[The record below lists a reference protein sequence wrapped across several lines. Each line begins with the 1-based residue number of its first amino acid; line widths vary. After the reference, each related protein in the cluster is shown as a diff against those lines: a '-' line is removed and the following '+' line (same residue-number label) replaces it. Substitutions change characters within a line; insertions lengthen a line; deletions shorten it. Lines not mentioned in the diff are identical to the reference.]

1 MERMHPEKI
10 IVDTNVLVSAF
21 TSANG
26 ASREVLR
33 RLLTGRAR
41 ALISVALYSEYCDV
55 LGRADFFK
63 RCPLSPTEVQELFS
77 AFLATTEPVELYF
90 SWRPNLRDEGDN
102 HVYELA
108 VAALDAPLLTY
119 NQRDF
124 MHAQLKFPSLQIM
137 SPSQWLQLPRS

>member
-1 MERMHPEKI
+1 MATSKLI
-10 IVDTNVLVSAF
+10 LDTNVLVSAF
-21 TSANG
+21 TSPEG

-33 RLLTGRAR
+33 RILCRQAT

-55 LGRADFFK
+55 LGRADFSS
-63 RCPLSPTEVQELFS
+63 RCPLSPPEIDDLFF
-77 AFLATTEPVELYF
+77 AFLACTEPIELYF

-124 MHAQLKFPSLQIM
+124 MHPQLKFPSLQIM
-137 SPSQWLQLPRS
+137 TPAQWLQLPRP

>member
-1 MERMHPEKI
+1 MPTIKVI
-10 IVDTNVLVSAF
+10 LDTNVLVSAF
-21 TSANG
+21 TSVDG

-33 RLLTGRAR
+33 QILSKQAT
-41 ALISVALYSEYCDV
+41 ALISVALYSEYRDV
-55 LGRADFFK
+55 LGRADFLS
-63 RCPLSPTEVQELFS
+63 RCPLSQAEVNELFF
-77 AFLATTEPVELYF
+77 AFLACTEPVELYF

-124 MHAQLKFPSLQIM
+124 MHPQLKFPSLQIM
-137 SPSQWLQLPRS
+137 TPAQWLQLLRP

>member
-1 MERMHPEKI
+1 MQSSKI

-33 RLLTGRAR
+33 QLLSGQVR

-55 LGRADFFK
+55 LGRADFLN
-63 RCPLSPTEVQELFS
+63 RCPLKPAEIQELFD
-77 AFLATTEPVELYF
+77 AFLSTTEPVELYF

-137 SPSQWLQLPRS
+137 SPSQWLQLPRP

>member
-1 MERMHPEKI
+1 MQSPKI

-33 RLLTGRAR
+33 QLLSGQVR

-55 LGRADFFK
+55 LGREDFLN
-63 RCPLSPTEVQELFS
+63 RCPLKPAEIQELFE
-77 AFLATTEPVELYF
+77 AFLSTTEPVELYF

-137 SPSQWLQLPRS
+137 SPSQWLQLPRP

>member
-1 MERMHPEKI
+1 MQSPKI

-33 RLLTGRAR
+33 RLLSGQVR

-55 LGRADFFK
+55 LGRADFLS
-63 RCPLSPTEVQELFS
+63 RCPLSPAETQELFE
-77 AFLATTEPVELYF
+77 AFLSTTEPVELYF

-137 SPSQWLQLPRS
+137 SPSQWLQLPRP

>member
-1 MERMHPEKI
+1 MQSSKI

-33 RLLTGRAR
+33 RLLSGQVR

-55 LGRADFFK
+55 LVRADFLN
-63 RCPLSPTEVQELFS
+63 RCPLSPAEIQELFE
-77 AFLATTEPVELYF
+77 AFLSTTEPVELYF

-137 SPSQWLQLPRS
+137 SPSQWLQLPRP

>member
-1 MERMHPEKI
+1 MQSSKI

-33 RLLTGRAR
+33 RLLSGQVR

-55 LGRADFFK
+55 LGRADFLN
-63 RCPLSPTEVQELFS
+63 RCPLSPAEIQELFE
-77 AFLATTEPVELYF
+77 AFLSTTEPVELYF

-137 SPSQWLQLPRS
+137 SPSQWLQLPRP

>member
-1 MERMHPEKI
+1 MQSSKI

-21 TSANG
+21 ISANG

-33 RLLTGRAR
+33 QLLSGRVR

-55 LGRADFFK
+55 LGRADFLN
-63 RCPLSPTEVQELFS
+63 RCPLRPAEIDELFAAS
-77 AFLATTEPVELYF
+77 LATTDPVELYF

-108 VAALDAPLLTY
+108 IAALDAPLLTY

-137 SPSQWLQLPRS
+137 SPSQWLQLPRP

>member
-1 MERMHPEKI
+1 MQNLKI
-10 IVDTNVLVSAF
+10 IVDTNVLVSAL
-21 TSANG
+21 TSTNG

-33 RLLTGRAR
+33 QLLSGRAR
-41 ALISVALYSEYCDV
+41 ALVSVALYSEYCDV
-55 LGRADFFK
+55 LSRADFLN
-63 RCPLSPTEVQELFS
+63 RCPLKPAEIQELFA
-77 AFLATTEPVELYF
+77 AFLSTTDPVELYF
-90 SWRPNLRDEGDN
+90 SWQPNLRDEGDN

-108 VAALDAPLLTY
+108 VAALDATLLTY

>member
-1 MERMHPEKI
+1 MLSRKI
-10 IVDTNVLVSAF
+10 IVDTNVMVSAF

-33 RLLTGRAR
+33 QLLSGQVR

-55 LGRADFFK
+55 LGREDFLN
-63 RCPLSPTEVQELFS
+63 RCPLKPAEIQELFE
-77 AFLATTEPVELYF
+77 AFLSTTEPVELYF

-108 VAALDAPLLTY
+108 IAALDAPLLTY

-137 SPSQWLQLPRS
+137 SPSQWLQLPRP

>member
-1 MERMHPEKI
+1 MQAPKI

-21 TSANG
+21 TSAHG

-33 RLLTGRAR
+33 RLLSGRAR

-55 LGRADFFK
+55 LGRADFLH
-63 RCPLSPTEVQELFS
+63 RCPLKPMEVQELFE
-77 AFLATTEPVELYF
+77 AFLSTTEPVELYF

-124 MHAQLKFPSLQIM
+124 MHAQLKFPALQIM
-137 SPSQWLQLPRS
+137 SPSQWLQFPRT

>member
-1 MERMHPEKI
+1 MQSPKI

-26 ASREVLR
+26 ASRRVLR
-33 RLLTGRAR
+33 QLLSGQVR

-55 LGRADFFK
+55 LGRADFLN
-63 RCPLSPTEVQELFS
+63 RCPLSPAEIQELFE
-77 AFLATTEPVELYF
+77 AFLSTTDPVELYF

-137 SPSQWLQLPRS
+137 SPSQWLQLPRT

>member
-1 MERMHPEKI
+1 MQNPKI

-33 RLLTGRAR
+33 QLLSGQVR

-55 LGRADFFK
+55 LGRADFLN
-63 RCPLSPTEVQELFS
+63 RCPLKPTEIQELFE
-77 AFLATTEPVELYF
+77 AFLSTTDPVELYF

-137 SPSQWLQLPRS
+137 SPSQWLQLPRP

>member
-1 MERMHPEKI
+1 MAI
-10 IVDTNVLVSAF
+10 IKVILDTNVLVSAF
-21 TSANG
+21 TSADG

-33 RLLTGRAR
+33 RLLSRQIT
-41 ALISVALYSEYCDV
+41 ALISVALYSEYRDV
-55 LGRADFFK
+55 LGRADFLN
-63 RCPLSPTEVQELFS
+63 RCPLSQIEIDDLFF
-77 AFLATTEPVELYF
+77 AFLACTEPVELYF

-124 MHAQLKFPSLQIM
+124 MHPQLKFPSLQIM
-137 SPSQWLQLPRS
+137 TPAQWLQLPRT